1 MTNSFFS
8 IIIASI
14 FCLTPSIANEGELP
28 VDPYDIKDENAG
40 ATPVKNDKLFDA
52 FNGEAGIERIVD
64 HFIAGLKSDRRVEK
78 IFIAS
83 DFVRLR
89 RTLIEQFCY
98 LTGGP
103 CKYTGRDMA
112 SVHADHGITTKEFG
126 AAVDILQDAMDK
138 EGVPFRAQNKLLAKL
153 APMHREIVTR

>member
-1 MTNSFFS
+1 MKFFTA
-8 IIIASI
+8 IIVATVFSV
-14 FCLTPSIANEGELP
+14 TPSVANEGELP
-28 VDPYDIKDENAG
+28 VDPYEIKDENAG
-40 ATPVKNDKLFDA
+40 ATPVNNDKLFDA

-64 HFIAGLKSDRRVEK
+64 HFIAGLKTDPRVEK

-98 LTGGP
+98 LAGGP

-112 SVHADHGITTKEFG
+112 SVHADHGITTREFG
-126 AAVDILQDAMDK
+126 AAVEILQDAMDK
-138 EGVPFRAQNKLLAKL
+138 EGVPFHVQNKFLAKL